1 MISNFKIRVI
11 RKQTHYVFRDAALI
25 MKNITPSYFDVF
37 SGGLLSN
44 LTVNT
49 PLALPIGMII
59 IQLLYNMACYKLGHM
74 QLTGAIGVCYTGWIG
89 GHQVYL

>member
-1 MISNFKIRVI
+1 M
-11 RKQTHYVFRDAALI
+11 FRDAALI
-25 MKNITPSYFDVF
+25 MKNIIPSYFDVF

-59 IQLLYNMACYKLGHM
+59 IQLLTGTHATNGSYWGLLYWLGWRTSS
-74 QLTGAIGVCYTGWIG
+74 LSL
-89 GHQVYL
+89 VYRDQPALHGYE